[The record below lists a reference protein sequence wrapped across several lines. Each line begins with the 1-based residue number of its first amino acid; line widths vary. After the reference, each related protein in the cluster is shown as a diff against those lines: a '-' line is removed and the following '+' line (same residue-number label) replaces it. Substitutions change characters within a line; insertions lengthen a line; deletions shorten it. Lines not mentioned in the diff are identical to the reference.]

1 VILMAFDPS
10 MSCTG
15 VAVIRDGERANAP
28 KFDNYR
34 ESGTLIQAMTI
45 TPDGDTKDYAARL
58 TSLFMQCRA
67 LLDEFTPSVVVV
79 ELPSTHAPSQAR
91 GMQRVG
97 QPIYGAAVGAVIS
110 AAACPAN
117 LQTCE
122 RITPPRVLAYPP
134 DVWTRSLPP
143 LARRTRED
151 KYKTERVKLAA
162 AIYLRSPE
170 EFGAKSNAGD
180 VADAV
185 LLAEYGLR
193 EVKRGELESKW
204 RMLA

>member
-1 VILMAFDPS
+1 MILVAFDPS

-15 VAVIRDGERANAP
+15 VAVVKDGPRENAP

-45 TPDGDTKDYAARL
+45 TPEGDTKDYAARL
-58 TSLFMQCRA
+58 SSLFRQARDV
-67 LLDEFTPSVVVV
+67 LDEYEPSVVVV

-97 QPIYGAAVGAVIS
+97 QPIYGAAVGAVIA
-110 AAACPAN
+110 AAACPVN
-117 LQTCE
+117 LETGK
-122 RITPPRVLAYPP
+122 RIIPPGILAYPP

-143 LARRTRED
+143 LARRTRDD
-151 KYKTERVKLAA
+151 KYKTNRVQLAA
-162 AIYLRSPE
+162 SIYLRRPE
-170 EFGAKSNAGD
+170 EFGAKSTAGD

-193 EVKRGELESKW
+193 AVKRSELESKW
-204 RMLA
+204 RLGA